1 MKFSGLIFI
10 LEWNNNLDIA
20 DIVIYRLKMY
30 EGIFLEINIS
40 FDERIIIGDYEN
52 CN

>member
-1 MKFSGLIFI
+1 MKFSPIFI
-10 LEWNNNLDIA
+10 LEQNEMTIWISL
-20 DIVIYRLKMY
+20 VIYRLKMY